1 MKKNIMFLMILLT
14 SFLIITGC
22 GKQEEK
28 ENKGDKE
35 EIVDVAYTI
44 GEMQYIEP
52 RDYKERIANEDN
64 VNYQS
69 VLYKFFDYSIQISVR
84 KNKNINDLKPNM
96 TKQQVYEV
104 NSYKFRV
111 IEDGGGGTTFVSYY
125 AQYHSN
131 AYIIEFY
138 GNKTEDNFKHIE
150 ELLSSIKF
158 IDNQN

>member
-1 MKKNIMFLMILLT
+1 MKKNILFLMILLA

-22 GKQEEK
+22 GKKEEK
-28 ENKGDKE
+28 ENEGDRKE
-35 EIVDVAYTI
+35 VDVTYTM

-52 RDYKERIANEDN
+52 KGYKERIANIDN

-69 VLYKFFDYSIQISVR
+69 VLYKFFDYSIQVSVR
-84 KNKNINDLKPNM
+84 KNRNINDLKPNM

-104 NSYKFRV
+104 NSYKFRF
-111 IEDGGGGTTFVSYY
+111 IEDGGGGTTFDSYY
-125 AQYHSN
+125 AQYHSD

-138 GNKTEDNFKHIE
+138 GNKTEANFKYIE
-150 ELLSSIKF
+150 DLLTSIQF

>member
-1 MKKNIMFLMILLT
+1 MKKNILFIMILLT

-35 EIVDVAYTI
+35 EIDVAYTI

-52 RDYKERIANEDN
+52 RGYKERIANEDN

-69 VLYKFFDYSIQISVR
+69 ILYKFFDYSIQISVR

-104 NSYKFRV
+104 NTYKFRF
-111 IEDGGGGTTFVSYY
+111 IEDGGGGTTFDSYY

-138 GNKTEDNFKHIE
+138 GNKTEKNNKNIE
-150 ELLSSIKF
+150 DLLNSIQF